1 MTKTIG
7 LICGSLRKNSY
18 NRAIAQSL
26 IDLDHS
32 AQFRWIEIDRLPFFN
47 EDLEMAGAPESVTSF
62 RADIQDVDGVI
73 IVSPEYN
80 SGMPGVLKNALD
92 WASRPRTSSVFNR
105 KPVGLIG
112 STPRRVRYCLCPNA
126 NERSTRCYAS
136 QCAALSKNADFAS
149 P

>member
-26 IDLDHS
+26 IDFDNA
-32 AQFRWIEIDRLPFFN
+32 AQFRWVEIDSLPFFN
-47 EDLEMAGAPESVTSF
+47 EDLEIAGAPDSVTSF

-80 SGMPGVLKNALD
+80 SGIPGVLKNALD
-92 WASRPRTSSVFNR
+92 WASRPRPLLF
-105 KPVGLIG
+105 
-112 STPRRVRYCLCPNA
+112 
-126 NERSTRCYAS
+126 
-136 QCAALSKNADFAS
+136 
-149 P
+149 

>member
-26 IDLDHS
+26 IDFDNA
-32 AQFRWIEIDRLPFFN
+32 AQFRWVEIDSLPFFN
-47 EDLEMAGAPESVTSF
+47 EDLEIAGAPDSVTSF

-80 SGMPGVLKNALD
+80 SGGIKKCIGLGIETADLFCFKQKTGWL
-92 WASRPRTSSVFNR
+92 NR
-105 KPVGLIG
+105 
-112 STPRRVRYCLCPNA
+112 SNPRRVRYCLWSNA
-126 NERSTRCYAS
+126 NEGSTRSYAS
-136 QCAALSKNADFAS
+136 QCFALSKNADFAS